1 MGRIPKSVQA
11 KGEPD
16 LTAWTMIQT
25 PKETIPAEIRY
36 ARALSTPVPF
46 QGSSQ
51 LRPEGGRTPP
61 RPNERGSQ
69 LRRPCLSGGAF
80 ESRSAAPQSDD
91 TAPAPSAFIAWAVFS
106 RPWRSRW
113 LRSGAGAITDMA

>member
-61 RPNERGSQ
+61 RPNERGSPAEAALLVRWRIRVPQ
-69 LRRPCLSGGAF
+69 RGPTERRYGTRPIRIHRMGSVL
-80 ESRSAAPQSDD
+80 AA
-91 TAPAPSAFIAWAVFS
+91 
-106 RPWRSRW
+106 
-113 LRSGAGAITDMA
+113 LAIPLA

>member
-11 KGEPD
+11 EGEPD

-61 RPNERGSQ
+61 PPTEAALLVQWRIQVPQRGPTER
-69 LRRPCLSGGAF
+69 
-80 ESRSAAPQSDD
+80 
-91 TAPAPSAFIAWAVFS
+91 
-106 RPWRSRW
+106 
-113 LRSGAGAITDMA
+113 RSGTRPIRIHRMGSVLAALAISLA